1 MNKLVGTLVER
12 LVEVA
17 GADLEDL
24 CEAANQ
30 AILDGNGFGWLSP
43 PPRQVME
50 NYWRGVLMVPEREV
64 FVARLDGQIVGSAQ
78 LLKPPP
84 NNEAG
89 AHIITLTTFFV
100 APWARG
106 LGLARGLLL
115 STEQAARAAG
125 FLQLDLDVRETQK
138 AAIKLYEES
147 GFGRWAVRPN
157 YARIEGRFVSGCFY
171 TKDLTRL
178 SKAQQGRRNKSANPP
193 ARPESLA

>member
-1 MNKLVGTLVER
+1 
-12 LVEVA
+12 
-17 GADLEDL
+17 
-24 CEAANQ
+24 
-30 AILDGNGFGWLSP
+30 
-43 PPRQVME
+43 ME
-50 NYWRGVLMVPEREV
+50 NYWRGVLMVPEREL

-106 LGLARGLLL
+106 LGLARGLLV
-115 STEQAARAAG
+115 STEHSARAAG

-147 GFGRWAVRPN
+147 GYSRWAVREN
-157 YARIEGRFVSGCFY
+157 YARINGRFITGCFY

-178 SKAQQGRRNKSANPP
+178 SKAQQGRRNKPANTP
-193 ARPESLA
+193 AQPESLV